1 MSALLAVAD
10 LAAPVG
16 SCPGWQ
22 VRDLVEHLG
31 GVQRWATEVV
41 RTRERSPF
49 PDTTP
54 GEDVQGWFDDGAAA
68 LVRTLSAA
76 EPSRA
81 CWTMAA
87 PREVGFWS
95 RRQAHEAMIHRW
107 DLATAIGARVDLEP
121 SLAVDGIDE
130 VMDMFFPRQIAL
142 QRASPLTDAIAL
154 ADPASDRRW
163 VLEGDGTT
171 TNHAMADVAATV
183 IGDAVQLLLLVWQR
197 VDLSDSPVR
206 VTGDVGAAR
215 RVLGARLTP

>member
-1 MSALLAVAD
+1 MRTWTHPAFVAALRQEAAEVSALLAVAD

-171 TNHAMADVAATV
+171 TNHAMPPRLSSATPYNCCSWC
-183 IGDAVQLLLLVWQR
+183 GSASTSR
-197 VDLSDSPVR
+197 
-206 VTGDVGAAR
+206 TAR
-215 RVLGARLTP
+215 FG